1 MKFNR
6 NLEELTQHASLHW
19 TEELISAAAKETI
32 LHDLLSTQDEFIS
45 VLKVASKT
53 PLSWLSVLEQ
63 TEALS
68 LQLFTKHLMVLTDL
82 GGETLN
88 KILPIEEY
96 FPDLSMEISWNNEQF
111 NYSFQAIHN
120 AKSLTNT
127 SLKLTK
133 KTINSPC
140 NRELLID
147 LSMILLFGSKAKN
160 SYLPSEYGSKTI
172 IGALLGQNEK
182 IERYVESNYIR
193 ISSQI
198 KGANSNALGHF
209 AQHFV
214 YEHLSEYL
222 PDDWTVRLEGSL
234 SGVQHIQEEGSS
246 SNFDIVCISPS
257 HVEFAVE
264 VSFQVTTN
272 SVIER
277 KARDSSA
284 IFQRANALNHHICYV
299 IDGAGNIN
307 IRKRAVE
314 TICTHSKCT
323 VALSSEEIKHLA
335 NYMLA
340 NG

>member
-6 NLEELTQHASLHW
+6 NLEELTRHASLHW
-19 TEELISAAAKETI
+19 TEELIEAASKETI
-32 LHDLLSTQDEFIS
+32 LYDLLSTQDEFIS
-45 VLKVASKT
+45 TLKVASKT

-63 TEALS
+63 TEALT

-88 KILPIEEY
+88 KILPITEY
-96 FPDLSMEISWNNEQF
+96 FPDSSMVIIWNDREF
-111 NYSFQAIHN
+111 EYKFQAIHS
-120 AKSLTNT
+120 AKSLTNS

-133 KTINSPC
+133 KTISGNH

-172 IGALLGQNEK
+172 IGSLLGQNEK
-182 IERYVESNYIR
+182 LEKYVESNYIR
-193 ISSQI
+193 ISTQI

-214 YEHLSEYL
+214 YDHLVNYL
-222 PDDWTVRLEGSL
+222 PNDWEVKLEGSL
-234 SGVQHIQEEGSS
+234 TGVQHIEEEGSS
-246 SNFDIVCISPS
+246 SNFDVVCISPNK
-257 HVEFAVE
+257 VEFAVE

-277 KARDSSA
+277 KARDSAA
-284 IFQRANALNHHICYV
+284 IFQRANSLNHHICYV
-299 IDGAGNIN
+299 LDGAGNIN
-307 IRKRAVE
+307 VRKRAVE
-314 TICTHSKCT
+314 TICTHSNCT
-323 VALSSEEIKHLA
+323 VALSSEEIEVLA
-335 NYMLA
+335 KYMLA